1 MGYINDLEK
10 TNEAIDKDGWLNS
23 GDIGYIDDKGFV
35 YITGRLK
42 VNIFIYFY
50 LMIDLVIILLSPG
63 INHYRWR

>member
-1 MGYINDLEK
+1 MRGRHIFMGYINDLEK

-42 VNIFIYFY
+42 VN
-50 LMIDLVIILLSPG
+50 V
-63 INHYRWR
+63 

>member
-1 MGYINDLEK
+1 MRGRHIFMGYINDLDK

-42 VNIFIYFY
+42 VYFKLYFIY
-50 LMIDLVIILLSPG
+50 
-63 INHYRWR
+63 N